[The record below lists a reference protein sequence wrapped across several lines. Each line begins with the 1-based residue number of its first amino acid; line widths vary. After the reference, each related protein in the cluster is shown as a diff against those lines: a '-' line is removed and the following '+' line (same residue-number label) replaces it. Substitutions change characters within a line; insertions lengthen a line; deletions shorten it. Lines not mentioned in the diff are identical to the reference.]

1 MFSSLRKKRAHH
13 QTAPDSRAEAR
24 DEDVRKEGRPHPDD
38 GSEDVALAEEII
50 ARYIAPNL
58 VPRAKILEIG
68 CGRSQFSEKLAD
80 LGGDLLCADVSPE
93 MLRRTGERLNV
104 KKGVAFQKLSGH
116 ELRRF
121 EPGIFEI
128 VFSFDAFSHF
138 SMDEAYSYLGEVR
151 RVLKPGG
158 KGLLRFANL
167 SSPEGWQRFVGGL
180 HFHRGKSDD
189 GIRSGFLTWEIVE
202 LFLAS
207 LGFEILDRCK
217 EPWQDILVLFRK
229 PA

>member
-1 MFSSLRKKRAHH
+1 MFSFFRKNRTHDG
-13 QTAPDSRAEAR
+13 TEGDSRPDIR
-24 DEDVRKEGRPHPDD
+24 DENVGKDGRTHSSE
-38 GSEDVALAEEII
+38 GSEDAALADEVI

-58 VPRAKILEIG
+58 VPRAKILEISW
-68 CGRSQFSEKLAD
+68 GRGQFSEKLAD
-80 LGGDLLCADVSPE
+80 LGGELVCADISPE
-93 MLRRTGERLNV
+93 RLKRTGERLDG
-104 KKGVAFQKLSGH
+104 KKSVAFQRLS
-116 ELRRF
+116 ERDLRRF
-121 EPGIFEI
+121 EPGLFEI

-138 SMDEAYSYLGEVR
+138 SMDEAYSYLGEIR
-151 RVLKPGG
+151 RVLMPGG

-180 HFHRGKSDD
+180 HFHRGKSED

-202 LFLAS
+202 LFLTS